1 MDRLGGGRH
10 RILSEPA
17 ILAVD
22 SHADDSG
29 WRCDKGLSMSSTWCH
44 HRQPRAGRKVA
55 HVATPAVLLA
65 VWLGAVAVAQA
76 QTSTLETVRQRGF
89 VKCGVNAGLPGFSQS
104 DDLGTWRGLDADYCK
119 AIAAAVLGDPTKVNF
134 VPTPRL
140 DRFAALRSGEI
151 DVLVRNT
158 TWTSERDSAR
168 GLSFVGVNYYDGQ
181 AFLVKASH
189 GLKSVKELNGAA
201 ICVGSG
207 TTSELNLAGFFK
219 ANNMTYTPVIF
230 DNYDDTVR
238 AYLADRCAAYTA
250 DASSL
255 YSVRV
260 KQVRPMEHVLLPE
273 IISKEPL
280 GPSVRQGDP
289 QWFTIVKW
297 VHFALLNAE
306 ELGVT
311 QANVAEMTS
320 SPDPN
325 IRRFLGTE
333 GNFGTGLGLA
343 NDFGIEL
350 IKAVG
355 NYGEIFERNLGS
367 GSRLK
372 IARGLNNLWSH
383 GGLQYAP
390 PVR

>member
-1 MDRLGGGRH
+1 MSPLPRHLRH
-10 RILSEPA
+10 RWRDHMTMP
-17 ILAVD
+17 LAV
-22 SHADDSG
+22 G
-29 WRCDKGLSMSSTWCH
+29 
-44 HRQPRAGRKVA
+44 
-55 HVATPAVLLA
+55 AVSLG
-65 VWLGAVAVAQA
+65 VWLATAGATEAQIG
-76 QTSTLETVRQRGF
+76 TLETVRQRG
-89 VKCGVNAGLPGFSQS
+89 VVNCGVNAGLPGFSQS
-104 DDLGTWRGLDADYCK
+104 DDLGNWRGLDADYCK
-119 AIAAAVLGDPTKVNF
+119 AIAAAVLGDPSKVHY
-134 VPTPRL
+134 VATPRL
-140 DRFAALRSGEI
+140 DRFSALRSGEI

-158 TWTSERDSAR
+158 TWTSERDSAG

-181 AFLVKASH
+181 GFMVKASR

-201 ICVGSG
+201 ICVGTG
-207 TTSELNLAGFFK
+207 TTSELNLASFFK
-219 ANNMTYTPVIF
+219 ANNMAYTPVSF
-230 DNYDDTVR
+230 ENYEDTVR

-260 KQVRPMEHVLLPE
+260 KQVRPKDHVLLPE

-280 GPSVRQGDP
+280 GPSVRQGDS

-297 VHFALLNAE
+297 VHFSLLNAE

-311 QANVAEMTS
+311 QANADEMKN
-320 SPDPN
+320 SPNPD
-325 IRRFLGTE
+325 IKRLLGAD
-333 GNFGTGLGLA
+333 GNFGSGLGLA
-343 NDFGIEL
+343 NDFAAQV

-372 IARGLNNLWSH
+372 IARGLNNLWSQ

-390 PVR
+390 PIR